1 MKQLWYKKYRPK
13 TLDGFVF
20 VDDHIK
26 SKIEEWVE
34 HKEFPHLL
42 LAGPPGTGKCLD
54 GSECIDVEIDT
65 TTLSSEQL
73 RLLEKYRHF

>member
-42 LAGPPGTGKCLD
+42 LTAGRPSGD
-54 GSECIDVEIDT
+54 G
-65 TTLSSEQL
+65 
-73 RLLEKYRHF
+73 

>member
-26 SKIEEWVE
+26 SKIEEWVSD
-34 HKEFPHLL
+34 KAFPHMLL
-42 LAGPPGTGKCLD
+42 CGSPGTGKCLD
-54 GSECIDVEIDT
+54 GSEYIDIQVDINTLTSRQLEMLREYKID
-65 TTLSSEQL
+65 
-73 RLLEKYRHF
+73 